1 MKRLPIIVPV
11 AGALLLALAGCGDD
25 PPSRADVVAN
35 IGDEVAVPGFEDFAS
50 EAAEL
55 NERVDDVCDSP
66 GEVTV
71 DEALEQIDTTRRQW
85 LSTQATWTGPVMERR
100 SPAVVDWP
108 IRVADIEA
116 FIERSAP
123 GEITAEVVG
132 NNVGADTRGL
142 TAMRWVLESDDVT
155 ERLGDDVAEVQGDE
169 RWCDYLAASAEVI
182 VTEADLIV
190 ADWTESFDGGD
201 AFAEVI
207 AGDAEADGW
216 LEMMVNDSIFLV
228 HKLTEEPR
236 DEGDLPPL
244 DVTADRAAQ
253 LGGIADVYGG
263 LEPLLGDDLAE
274 RLDGELEAAEEAFA
288 SGDLDRGRELAAA
301 VEATLATEVAARLDV
316 TIGFSDADGDSAG

>member
-1 MKRLPIIVPV
+1 VRRLPIIVPL
-11 AGALLLALAGCGDD
+11 AGAVLLGAAGCDDD
-25 PPSRADVVAN
+25 PPSRADVMAEVA
-35 IGDEVAVPGFEDFAS
+35 DDVAVPGFEEFAAT
-50 EAAEL
+50 AAEL
-55 NERVDDVCDSP
+55 NEPVSDACATADESSI
-66 GEVTV
+66 
-71 DEALEQIDTTRRQW
+71 DEALEQIESARSHW

-142 TAMRWVLESDDVT
+142 TAMRWVLVSDGAA
-155 ERLGDDVAEVQGDE
+155 ERLGDE
-169 RWCDYLAASAEVI
+169 RWCDYLAANAEVI
-182 VTEADLIV
+182 SDEADLVV
-190 ADWTESFDGGD
+190 ADWTDSFVGGD
-201 AFAEVI
+201 AFSGVI
-207 AGDAEADGW
+207 ADEAEADGW

-253 LGGIADVYGG
+253 LGGVADVYDE

-274 RLDGELEAAEEAFA
+274 RLDDELEAAEDAFA
-288 SGDLDRGRELAAA
+288 AGELDRGRELAAE

-316 TIGFSDADGDSAG
+316 AIGFSDADGDSAG

>member
-1 MKRLPIIVPV
+1 VRRLAIIAPA
-11 AGALLLALAGCGDD
+11 AGVLLLVATGCGDD
-25 PPSRADVVAN
+25 PPSRADVMGSIA
-35 IGDEVAVPGFEDFAS
+35 GDVAVPGFEEFAAA
-50 EAAEL
+50 AAEL
-55 NERVDDVCDSP
+55 NEHVGSACASP
-66 GEVTV
+66 DETSI
-71 DEALEQIDTTRRQW
+71 DEALEQVETTRAQW

-155 ERLGDDVAEVQGDE
+155 EGLRDDVAERLGDE

-182 VTEADLIV
+182 ATEADFIV
-190 ADWTESFDGGD
+190 SDWSESFDGGD
-201 AFAEVI
+201 AFSAVI
-207 AGDAEADGW
+207 AGDADADGW
-216 LEMMVNDSIFLV
+216 LEMMVNDGIFLV

-244 DVTADRAAQ
+244 VVTADRAAQ
-253 LGGIADVYGG
+253 LRGIAEVYDE

-288 SGDLDRGRELAAA
+288 SGELDRGRELAAD
-301 VEATLATEVAARLDV
+301 VEATLATEVAARLDI